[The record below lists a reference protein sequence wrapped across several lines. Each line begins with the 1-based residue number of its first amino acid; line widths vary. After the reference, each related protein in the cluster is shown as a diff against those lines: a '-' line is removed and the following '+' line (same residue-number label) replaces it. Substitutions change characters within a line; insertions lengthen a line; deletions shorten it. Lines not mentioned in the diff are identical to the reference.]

1 MGKKSNSSSTQQQNL
16 TDNRS
21 ITTIDDRDTTQ
32 NYNYQDNDS
41 TAYSYADNSMQL
53 TDASSSYSYADNS
66 FRMDVSDDRDYF
78 GFSSDNSNRST
89 NTTNISTSDP
99 GAVRLGEL
107 NSQLLGMVAETQ
119 TDAVK
124 AVAQF
129 GAKGFSDLGESV
141 TNLYSVA
148 GQNAGKAWSETL
160 SASGEL
166 IDKLVTSANRTTD
179 AARSVAQSA
188 VASYQPIESKNAEA
202 LKWGAI
208 AAAVVGGLYL
218 MRKA

>member
-1 MGKKSNSSSTQQQNL
+1 MGKKSNSSSSQQQTL
-16 TDNRS
+16 TDNRTV
-21 ITTIDDRDTTQ
+21 TTVDDRDTTQ
-32 NYNYQDNDS
+32 NYSYQDND
-41 TAYSYADNSMQL
+41 TTSYADNSVRL

-66 FRMDVSDDRDYF
+66 FRMNVSDDRDYF

-89 NTTNISTSDP
+89 NTTNITTSDP

-129 GAKGFSDLGESV
+129 GANGFRDLGESV

-160 SASGEL
+160 NASGEL
-166 IDKLVTSANRTTD
+166 IDKLVSSANRTTD

-188 VASYQPIESKNAEA
+188 VSSYQPTESKNADA

-218 MRKA
+218 MRKG